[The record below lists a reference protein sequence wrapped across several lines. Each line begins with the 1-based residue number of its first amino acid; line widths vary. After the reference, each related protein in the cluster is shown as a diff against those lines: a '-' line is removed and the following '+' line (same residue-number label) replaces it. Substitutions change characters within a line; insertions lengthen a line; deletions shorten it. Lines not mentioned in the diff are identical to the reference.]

1 MSEINLYHCAKC
13 NYPSNRPLTRCPKCG
28 AYDSLIASMEI
39 PQNAE
44 DAQDP
49 ANSFLSC
56 PYCRTSYLWTSPK
69 CPSCGASSPLTQR
82 VQIGKPG
89 LAQPAG
95 PKAESLPNVTNLAKA
110 SGCATALK
118 IVLIGFAALII
129 IFFLLV
135 CVTVFMDIASPASS
149 PEPGG
154 ALLRFFALALRP

>member
-1 MSEINLYHCAKC
+1 MSEINLYHCVKC
-13 NYPSNRPLTRCPKCG
+13 GYSGNRPLTRCPKCG
-28 AYDSLIASMEI
+28 AYDSLTAAMEI
-39 PQNAE
+39 PQNA
-44 DAQDP
+44 DSGQDP

-56 PYCRTSYLWTSPK
+56 PYCRTSYLRTFPK
-69 CPSCGASSPLTQR
+69 CHSCGASSPLTQR

-118 IVLIGFAALII
+118 VVLIGFAALVI

-135 CVTVFMDIASPASS
+135 CVIAFMNVASPAAS

-154 ALLRFFALALRP
+154 ALLRFVALALRP